1 MDNRDGLC
9 LGDGR
14 DVRREFKKSPN
25 LQNSKSPSNESNHSD
40 NEGAVG
46 VKCGECFLVMISEF
60 FTLPSLYGMVVDR
73 ILDKGKDSN
82 EKGCAISFVATGIQ
96 LSKSRLQGN

>member
-1 MDNRDGLC
+1 M
-9 LGDGR
+9 
-14 DVRREFKKSPN
+14 
-25 LQNSKSPSNESNHSD
+25 
-40 NEGAVG
+40 
-46 VKCGECFLVMISEF
+46 MISEF

-82 EKGCAISFVATGIQ
+82 EKGCAISFVAAGIQ